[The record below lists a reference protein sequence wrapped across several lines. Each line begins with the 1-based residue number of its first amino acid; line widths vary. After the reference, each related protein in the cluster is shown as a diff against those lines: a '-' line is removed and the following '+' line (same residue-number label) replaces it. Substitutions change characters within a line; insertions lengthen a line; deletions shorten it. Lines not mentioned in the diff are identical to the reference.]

1 MAFISKEQVQQ
12 KNIKLKEICK
22 KYNIK
27 AKFSGSNSSTLV
39 CKITEGVIDFFSNAE
54 DCEKVKNNSSD
65 YVLNAI
71 RVCKSYGYLPVNV
84 YYINESFSG
93 IAVEC
98 LQEIY
103 SLMLEGHWDDSDI
116 QTDYFSC
123 SWYNRI
129 CIGGNKPYKLV

>member
-39 CKITEGVIDFFSNAE
+39 CKITEGMIDFFSNAE
-54 DCEKVKNNSSD
+54 DCEKVKNEPSD
-65 YVLNAI
+65 YVLNATKT
-71 RVCKSYGYLPVNV
+71 CKSYGYLQV
-84 YYINESFSG
+84 YINEGFSG
-93 IAVEC
+93 IALEC

-103 SLMLEGHWDDSDI
+103 LLMLEGYWDDSDSM
-116 QTDYFSC
+116 TDHLSC

-129 CIGGNKPYKLV
+129 YLGGNKPYKLI

>member
-1 MAFISKEQVQQ
+1 M
-12 KNIKLKEICK
+12 LKIVRK
-22 KYNIK
+22 
-27 AKFSGSNSSTLV
+27 S
-39 CKITEGVIDFFSNAE
+39 
-54 DCEKVKNNSSD
+54 KNNSSD

-71 RVCKSYGYLPVNV
+71 RVCKGYGYLQVNV

-93 IAVEC
+93 IALEC

-103 SLMLEGHWDDSDI
+103 SLMLEGHWDDSDSM
-116 QTDYFSC
+116 TDYFSC

>member
-1 MAFISKEQVQQ
+1 MAYISKEQVQQ
-12 KNIKLKEICK
+12 KNLKLKDICK

-39 CKITEGVIDFFSNAE
+39 CKITEGVINFFSNAE
-54 DCEKVKNNSSD
+54 DCEKVKNESSD
-65 YVLNAI
+65 YVLTAI
-71 RVCKSYGYLPVNV
+71 R
-84 YYINESFSG
+84 SG

-116 QTDYFSC
+116 MTDYFSC

-129 CIGGNKPYKLV
+129 FIGGNKPYKLI

>member
-1 MAFISKEQVQQ
+1 MPFISKEQVQQ

-39 CKITEGVIDFFSNAE
+39 CKITEGCIDFFSNAINY
-54 DCEKVKNNSSD
+54 KQTTSSD
-65 YVLNAI
+65 IATIQNLM
-71 RVCKSYGYLPVNV
+71 RCKEAMYMQVNHYYLQENFCGV
-84 YYINESFSG
+84 
-93 IAVEC
+93 ALDC

-103 SLMLEGHWDDSDI
+103 QLMKEGYWDDSDI
-116 QTDYFSC
+116 MTDYFSC

-129 CIGGNKPYKLV
+129 CIGGNKPYKLI